1 MSKLLNQLR
10 LTLFKISPFMLLMCY
25 LFYALPVSAGGTKAH
40 SKAHSKPE
48 TTTIYKYIDGDGVL
62 HLTNK
67 PPKKTEEVLY
77 ARSYVIQSYTP
88 PPSSS
93 SLPSFKIIRPG
104 ESLPVVKSTPSLS
117 KRASARANEYAAL
130 IEMTATRYGIPSAL
144 LHAVIR
150 VESSYNPTATSP
162 KGAVGLMQLMP
173 GTAKRYGV
181 TDRTDP
187 ADNLNGGAR
196 YLSDLLKM
204 FNQDVSLALAGY
216 NAGENAVI
224 RYGNTIPPYRETK
237 NYVAQIMAI
246 YRRHLLNAANVNY
259 YQLAEK

>member
-1 MSKLLNQLR
+1 MSNLFNQLR
-10 LTLFKISPFMLLMCY
+10 LTLFKSSPFTLLICY
-25 LFYALPVSAGGTKAH
+25 LFYALPVSAGGTKAN

-48 TTTIYKYIDGDGVL
+48 TTTIYKYIDGNGVL

-88 PPSSS
+88 PPSS
-93 SLPSFKIIRPG
+93 LPSFKIIRPG
-104 ESLPVVKSTPSLS
+104 ENLPAPKSTPSLS
-117 KRASARANEYAAL
+117 PRASERASEYADL
-130 IEMTATRYGIPSAL
+130 IELTAARYGIPSAL

-150 VESSYNPTATSP
+150 VESGYNPTATSP

-187 ADNLNGGAR
+187 ADNLNGGAH

-204 FNQDVSLALAGY
+204 FNQEVSLALAGY

-237 NYVAQIMAI
+237 NYVAQIMAL
-246 YRRHLLNAANVNY
+246 YRRHLLNATNVNF

>member
-10 LTLFKISPFMLLMCY
+10 LTLFKISSFMLLICY
-25 LFYALPVSAGGTKAH
+25 LLYALPVSAGGTKAN
-40 SKAHSKPE
+40 SKAYAKPE

-88 PPSSS
+88 PPSS
-93 SLPSFKIIRPG
+93 LPSFKIIRPG
-104 ESLPVVKSTPSLS
+104 ESLPAPKSTPSLS
-117 KRASARANEYAAL
+117 PRASERASEYASL
-130 IEMTATRYGIPSAL
+130 IELTAARYGIPSAL

-150 VESSYNPTATSP
+150 VESGYNPTATSP

-187 ADNLNGGAR
+187 ADNLNGGAH

-204 FNQDVSLALAGY
+204 FNQEVSLALAGY

-237 NYVAQIMAI
+237 NYVAQIMAL
-246 YRRHLLNAANVNY
+246 YRRHLLNATNVNF